1 MSKKYTSKD
10 NLVKIVQCYK
20 LGLGCQEISQ
30 ETGVNLRTVQR
41 QVAKFKAS
49 GELDTP
55 HHRYGGGRPSKV
67 GDRTLTIVR
76 WELEKNPTITAKQ
89 IKEMHKDI
97 LQGTAVRTLQKI
109 IRNKLKYRKVTAKS
123 KPMVTDAQRM
133 KRLAFAKNYSSWTQ
147 EDWRKVLWTDE
158 SVFRVSDTKGKKVWR
173 RKGSDPCDPRF
184 TAKTLKHPPSLMV
197 WGAFAYGG
205 KADLHIFPKGQSV
218 TKDVYLSLLD
228 EKLADCF
235 GATGAEVLQQDG
247 APCHTAQLVKHW
259 LRDSEVEVIPDW
271 PPNSPDISPI
281 ENLWAIIK
289 TKIREEDTSSLEKLE
304 AALRRAW
311 SAVPPSTLQKLAD
324 SLPDRLVDVRK
335 RKGQPINK

>member
-1 MSKKYTSKD
+1 
-10 NLVKIVQCYK
+10 
-20 LGLGCQEISQ
+20 
-30 ETGVNLRTVQR
+30 
-41 QVAKFKAS
+41 
-49 GELDTP
+49 
-55 HHRYGGGRPSKV
+55 
-67 GDRTLTIVR
+67 
-76 WELEKNPTITAKQ
+76 
-89 IKEMHKDI
+89 
-97 LQGTAVRTLQKI
+97 
-109 IRNKLKYRKVTAKS
+109 
-123 KPMVTDAQRM
+123 
-133 KRLAFAKNYSSWTQ
+133 
-147 EDWRKVLWTDE
+147 
-158 SVFRVSDTKGKKVWR
+158 
-173 RKGSDPCDPRF
+173 
-184 TAKTLKHPPSLMV
+184 MV

-324 SLPDRLVDVRK
+324 SLPDRLADVRK
-335 RKGQPINK
+335 RKGQPLKQVEG